1 MTFLAGSRLVL
12 LLAVA
17 GLVVA
22 YVVVQRRRP
31 EYAVRFTNL
40 DLLASVA
47 PRRPGWRRH
56 LPAAALAL
64 ALGLLVT
71 AFARPARSVK
81 VPRERATVM
90 MAIDVSLSMQATDVY
105 PTRIDAAIQA
115 ASTFVD
121 LLPPRLN
128 LGLVTFAGTA
138 QVMVSP
144 TTDHELVKRSLQAL
158 ELSERTAIGEAVLAS
173 LSAIETVPE
182 EPGQPPAPGRVVLMS
197 DGATTQGRPNEM
209 AAVAAKEAGVPVS
222 TIAFGTDSG
231 VVWVEGAAIPVPV
244 DRQALAELARSTGGR
259 PFEAATESELER
271 VYADIGSSVGF
282 RSEKREISTWFV
294 GFGLALALAA
304 AAGSL
309 VWTSRLP

>member
-1 MTFLAGSRLVL
+1 MTFLAGGRLVL

-17 GLVVA
+17 ALVVA
-22 YVVVQRRRP
+22 YVFVQRMRR
-31 EYAVRFTNL
+31 EHAVRFTNL
-40 DLLASVA
+40 ALLASVA

-56 LPAAALAL
+56 LPAGAMAL
-64 ALGLLVT
+64 ALGLLVI
-71 AFARPARSVK
+71 AFARPARNVK

-105 PTRIDAAIQA
+105 PTRIDAAVEA

-138 QVMVSP
+138 QVLVSP
-144 TTDHELVKRSLQAL
+144 TTDHDLVKRSLQSL
-158 ELSERTAIGEAVLAS
+158 QLSERTAIGEAVFAS
-173 LSAIETVPE
+173 LGAISTVPE
-182 EPGQPPAPGRVVLMS
+182 EQGQQPAPGRVVLMS

-209 AAVAAKEAGVPVS
+209 AAAAAKEAGVPVS

-231 VVWVEGAAIPVPV
+231 VVWVEGGAIPVPV
-244 DRQALAELARSTGGR
+244 DRAALADLARGTGGQA
-259 PFEAATESELER
+259 FVAASERELEK
-271 VYADIGSSVGF
+271 VYADIGSSVGY
-282 RSEKREISTWFV
+282 RTEKREIGTGFV
-294 GFGLALALAA
+294 GLGLALALAA